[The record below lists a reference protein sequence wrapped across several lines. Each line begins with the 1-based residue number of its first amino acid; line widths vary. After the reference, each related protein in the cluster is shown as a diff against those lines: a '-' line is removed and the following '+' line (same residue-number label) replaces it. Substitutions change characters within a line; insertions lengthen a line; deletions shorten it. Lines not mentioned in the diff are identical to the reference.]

1 MGRGRPSVVPM
12 AEFLLEV
19 YAARMDSRG
28 VDGAARRAR
37 AAAEALASEGPEV
50 RYVRS
55 IFVPEDETCF
65 YVYEADSVGT
75 VHEVARRAGLPVDR
89 VVEARSAEA
98 RGERS

>member
-1 MGRGRPSVVPM
+1 M

-19 YAARMDSRG
+19 YAARSDPRAVEAS
-28 VDGAARRAR
+28 ARRAR
-37 AAAEALASEGPEV
+37 AAADSLAAEGPRV

-75 VHEVARRAGLPVDR
+75 VHEVALRAGLPVDR
-89 VVEARSAEA
+89 VVEAQNAEQ
-98 RGERS
+98 RGDDS

>member
-1 MGRGRPSVVPM
+1 M

-19 YAARMDSRG
+19 YAARADARA
-28 VDGAARRAR
+28 VNEAACRAR
-37 AAAEALASEGPEV
+37 AAAVALVSEGLQV

-89 VVEARSAEA
+89 VVEARSAEE
-98 RGERS
+98 RGED

>member
-1 MGRGRPSVVPM
+1 M

-19 YAARMDSRG
+19 YATRTDPRA
-28 VDGAARRAR
+28 VDEAAHRAR
-37 AAAEALASEGPEV
+37 AAAESLASEGPRV

-75 VHEVARRAGLPVDR
+75 VREVARRAGLFVDR
-89 VVEARSAEA
+89 VVETRSAEQRA
-98 RGERS
+98 DEPERRSG

>member
-1 MGRGRPSVVPM
+1 M

-19 YAARMDSRG
+19 YATRTDARA
-28 VDGAARRAR
+28 VDDAARRAR
-37 AAAEALASEGPEV
+37 AAADSLAAEGPHV

-55 IFVPEDETCF
+55 IFVPEDETCL

-89 VVEARSAEA
+89 VVEARSAEDK
-98 RGERS
+98 GEQP

>member
-1 MGRGRPSVVPM
+1 M

-19 YAARMDSRG
+19 YARRTDSRA
-28 VDGAARRAR
+28 VDEAARRAR
-37 AAAEALASEGPEV
+37 AAADSLASEGPRV

-89 VVEARSAEA
+89 VVEARSAEE
-98 RGERS
+98 RGEDS

>member
-1 MGRGRPSVVPM
+1 M

-19 YAARMDSRG
+19 YATRADSQA
-28 VDGAARRAR
+28 VDEAARRAR
-37 AAAEALASEGPEV
+37 AAADSLSEEGPCV
-50 RYVRS
+50 RYVRC

-75 VHEVARRAGLPVDR
+75 VHEVARRAGLAVDR

-98 RGERS
+98 RGENS